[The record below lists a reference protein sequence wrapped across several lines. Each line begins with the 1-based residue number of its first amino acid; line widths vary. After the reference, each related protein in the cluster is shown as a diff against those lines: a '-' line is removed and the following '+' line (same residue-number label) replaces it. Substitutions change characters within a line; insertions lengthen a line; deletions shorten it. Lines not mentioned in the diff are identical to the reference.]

1 MKLKKSAPVSIGPEE
16 ETIRLEAELFN
27 RRRRSGML
35 RRLKP
40 WLLAAAGLIVVGVLG
55 WLVWFSPYLL
65 AERVSVSGVKV
76 LHPPQVIA
84 RADVP
89 KVPLISVDIDKI
101 RAAVAKLPPV
111 KSVEV
116 SRSWPHTIKIDI
128 TERTAIAV
136 VPRGTQFAGMDES
149 GVLFRDYLTKPA
161 KLPLIADSAS
171 ADREAREEAAHVV
184 GSLSPALWSRVESV
198 EVTSIDGITLVMRN
212 GQRVVWGRASDS
224 EAKAEVLEILIKR
237 PGVKVIDVSVA
248 GRPTTRS

>member
-101 RAAVAKLPPV
+101 RAAHCYCGCA
-111 KSVEV
+111 
-116 SRSWPHTIKIDI
+116 
-128 TERTAIAV
+128 
-136 VPRGTQFAGMDES
+136 AGNPIRRH
-149 GVLFRDYLTKPA
+149 G
-161 KLPLIADSAS
+161 
-171 ADREAREEAAHVV
+171 
-184 GSLSPALWSRVESV
+184 
-198 EVTSIDGITLVMRN
+198 
-212 GQRVVWGRASDS
+212 
-224 EAKAEVLEILIKR
+224 
-237 PGVKVIDVSVA
+237 
-248 GRPTTRS
+248 